1 MNCARRN
8 LIVVKNLFKQQVNWN
23 MFQWQKAKLN
33 RDTSNEVPNFEQGLL
48 VIPIAAAHH
57 KLNIGIAQI
66 VWPDLKPS

>member
-1 MNCARRN
+1 
-8 LIVVKNLFKQQVNWN
+8 